1 MYLFLDG
8 LVISLLL
15 TAFFSAMGLGLNLIF
30 GVMRIV
36 NLSHG
41 AFFMMGSFMAISLYA
56 IYRFNPLESII
67 LIVPL
72 FLAISIPIYFAFI
85 PRLSKS
91 KDAEIASFVL
101 FFGLAFI
108 IQSIALTLY
117 GTSYYS
123 VPNSAFSFHSVNTF
137 GYYVPFSYYVAAF
150 YSLGV
155 LIFVYLYLFKTK
167 IGLQTR
173 ALMSNK
179 EAALLSGINVS
190 VISVVAFSI
199 SIAVVA
205 SVGAFSSQIL
215 FSTTQDI
222 GNIITITSFAIIIIG
237 GLGNPLATIAGGAV
251 YAFSYE
257 FASIYIPSWLTVI
270 PFIILIVIIII
281 RPNGIFG
288 RKLREI

>member
-1 MYLFLDG
+1 MYLVVDG
-8 LVISLLL
+8 LVVSLLL

-30 GVMRIV
+30 GVMKIV
-36 NLSHG
+36 NLSQG

-72 FLAISIPIYFAFI
+72 FFAISIPIYFAFI

-108 IQSIALTLY
+108 IQSIALSLY
-117 GTSYYS
+117 GTTYYS
-123 VPNSAFSFHSVNTF
+123 IPNSSFNVPSVNTF

-155 LIFVYLYLFKTK
+155 LIFVYMYLFHTK
-167 IGLQTR
+167 LGLKTR

-179 EAALLSGINVS
+179 DAALLSGINVS
-190 VISVVAFSI
+190 LISVVAFSM

-257 FASIYIPSWLTVI
+257 FASIYFPSWLTVI
-270 PFIILIVIIII
+270 PFIILLVIIII